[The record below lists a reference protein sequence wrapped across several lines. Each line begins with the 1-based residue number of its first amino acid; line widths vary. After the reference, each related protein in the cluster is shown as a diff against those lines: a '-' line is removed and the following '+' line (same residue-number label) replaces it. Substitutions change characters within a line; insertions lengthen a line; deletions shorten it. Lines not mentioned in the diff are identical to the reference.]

1 MRRSAPKTVR
11 RRSGIEALPFLEK
24 LRGAPLTLGK
34 LLESIRECDELS
46 QAATARKLGVP
57 RQHLCDVEKGR
68 RQVSPG
74 RAAEFARILGYSEAQ
89 FVAMAL
95 QDQLRGAGLKMRVT
109 IEAA

>member
-1 MRRSAPKTVR
+1 MATRKTTTRGRGSVD
-11 RRSGIEALPFLEK
+11 ALPFLEK
-24 LRGAPLTLGK
+24 LRGEPLTLGK
-34 LLESIRECDELS
+34 LLESIRACDELS

-57 RQHLCDVEKGR
+57 RQHLCDIEKGR
-68 RQVSPG
+68 RPVSPG

-95 QDQLRGAGLKMRVT
+95 QDQLRGAGLKMRVK